1 VGDGVNTYRTSVSY
15 RVFTIFNYVLLTL
28 LALSC
33 LLPFVQVLSV
43 SLSSAQAVSAGQVKL
58 FPVQLTFASYESVF
72 GMVEYLN
79 AFVVSLKRIV
89 LGVTL
94 GMLMTV
100 MIAYP
105 LSKETSTF
113 RMRTIY
119 VWIFVFTTLFHGGLI
134 PTYMVVKDM
143 GLINSIWALVLP
155 NAVPVFNVVLL
166 LNFFR
171 GLPKELEESAKIDG
185 ANHWTILTRIF
196 LPLSLPSLA
205 TILLFT
211 CVGHWN
217 SWFDGVI
224 YMNNPKDYPLQTYLH
239 MNVVSKGVEELA
251 TPEEMERFFLV
262 NDRTGR
268 AAQILVAALPILLV
282 YPFLQKYFMKGIV
295 LGSVKE

>member
-1 VGDGVNTYRTSVSY
+1 
-15 RVFTIFNYVLLTL
+15 VFTLCNYLLLSL
-28 LALSC
+28 LAISC

-72 GMVEYLN
+72 GMTDYLQ

-89 LGVTL
+89 LGVSL
-94 GMLMTV
+94 SMLMTV
-100 MIAYP
+100 MLAYP
-105 LSKETSTF
+105 LSKETSVF
-113 RMRTIY
+113 RMRTVY
-119 VWIFVFTTLFHGGLI
+119 VWLFVFTTLFHGGLI
-134 PTYMVVKDM
+134 PTYMVVKDL

-155 NAVPVFNVVLL
+155 HSVPVFNVVLL

-196 LPLSLPSLA
+196 LPLSLPALA

-239 MNVVSKGVEELA
+239 MNVVTKGIEEM

-282 YPFLQKYFMKGIV
+282 YPFLQRYFMKGIV

>member
-1 VGDGVNTYRTSVSY
+1 MGDGVNTYRTSVSY

>member
-1 VGDGVNTYRTSVSY
+1 MYSYRSSVSY
-15 RVFTIFNYVLLTL
+15 RVFTVFNYLVLSL

-58 FPVQLTFASYESVF
+58 FPVELTFASYESVF
-72 GMVEYLN
+72 GMTDYLR
-79 AFVVSLKRIV
+79 AFGVSLKRIV
-89 LGVTL
+89 LGVSL
-94 GMLMTV
+94 SMLMTV

-105 LSKETSTF
+105 LSKESSTF
-113 RMRTIY
+113 RMRTVY

-134 PTYMVVKDM
+134 PTYMVVKEM

-155 NAVPVFNVVLL
+155 HAVPVFNVVLL

-171 GLPKELEESAKIDG
+171 SLPKEMEESAKIDG

-196 LPLSLPSLA
+196 LPLSLPALA

-224 YMNNPKDYPLQTYLH
+224 YMNNPEDYPLQTYLH
-239 MNVVSKGVEELA
+239 MNVVTKGIEEM

-268 AAQILVAALPILLV
+268 AAQILVAALPILMV
-282 YPFLQKYFMKGIV
+282 YPFLQRYFMKGIV